1 MKRRV
6 PREVL
11 DQLRHV
17 PLFASCTN
25 RQLQRVAGLG
35 TQIFIDEGRTVTV
48 SGAPGSEC
56 FIVLSGRA
64 SCRVHGLLVAT
75 FGPGDFFGELSLID
89 GGSRSASVVAET
101 PMQVL
106 NLNRG
111 EFGELLEAAPPV
123 TRTMLGVLAARLRAA
138 DALIAQ
144 PA

>member
-11 DQLRHV
+11 AQLRDV
-17 PLFASCTN
+17 SLFSNCTN
-25 RQLQRVAGLG
+25 KQLQRVAGLG
-35 TQIFIDEGRTVTV
+35 TQSSVREGRSVTV

-64 SCRVHGLLVAT
+64 SCRVSGRTVAT
-75 FGPGDFFGELSLID
+75 FGPGDIFGELSLID
-89 GGSRSASVVAET
+89 GGSRTASVVAEA

-106 NLNRG
+106 ALSRG
-111 EFGELLEAAPPV
+111 EFGQLLEVAPSIA
-123 TRTMLGVLAARLRAA
+123 RAMLGTLAVRLRAA